1 MGIVAAL
8 IATLLD
14 PINWV
19 LALFVFLLVR
29 SRENKALF
37 AALGILLSTTA
48 AMLIGSGMVEY
59 SIHKYDEIDD
69 SFSPYDKAHIDQIMH
84 LDLEEFTDIFNE
96 RAFEAQKL
104 YLETR
109 ERDCRLL
116 WNAFLDRNDSVDTV
130 YRACTVG
137 NAAVTAASQLML
149 VGVAMVVA
157 GSIARRR
164 IQV

>member
-1 MGIVAAL
+1 
-8 IATLLD
+8 
-14 PINWV
+14 
-19 LALFVFLLVR
+19 
-29 SRENKALF
+29 
-37 AALGILLSTTA
+37 
-48 AMLIGSGMVEY
+48 MVEY

-130 YRACTVG
+130 YRVCTVG